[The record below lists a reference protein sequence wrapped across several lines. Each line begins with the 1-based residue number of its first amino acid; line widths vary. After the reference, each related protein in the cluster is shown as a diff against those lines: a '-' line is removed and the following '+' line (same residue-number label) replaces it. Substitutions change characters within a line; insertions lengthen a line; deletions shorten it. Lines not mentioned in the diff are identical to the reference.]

1 MVIGA
6 PGKGWVTCSKLNDS
20 TCTQTHFF
28 RRIWIW
34 RGNDNSLPVLYVFIL
49 LNMVPGRVMW
59 PALNGM
65 ICMSF
70 DAKFKWDMVSDERFW
85 MSGLQPMQEPI
96 WWLLPQIEALNLR
109 RIWHMI
115 YQRVLFFT
123 WIEDLKSESQHIIY
137 VMCYSR
143 MCGDMG

>member
-1 MVIGA
+1 MAIGA
-6 PGKGWVTCSKLNDS
+6 PGKGWVTCSKLDDS

-34 RGNDNSLPVLYVFIL
+34 RGNDNSWPVCPHTAEYGS
-49 LNMVPGRVMW
+49 GRVMW
-59 PALNGM
+59 PAPNGM
-65 ICMSF
+65 IYMSL

-85 MSGLQPMQEPI
+85 MSGPQPMQEPI
-96 WWLLPQIEALNLR
+96 WWLLPQIEALNLS

-115 YQRVLFFT
+115 YQWVLFFT
-123 WIEDLKSESQHIIY
+123 RIEDLKSESQYIIY

-143 MCGDMG
+143 MCADMG